1 MGSCIKHLILSTKWC
16 RWKEF
21 GHILHILH
29 DDDSYTCAHIF
40 MVRCFMCHLQFC
52 VAKLLTCL
60 FPDKSLFSLL
70 PCVVGCTC
78 FVQNMSLR
86 LEKLSLTIK
95 FVFVDYSCTQKSYRY
110 YHPACRKYLLLHMSC
125 FLSLFPFYLTICRPV
140 IYFSSYAF
148 VGAQYKNWKAPQPP
162 PLQIYS
168 HCPKVPSMVLQP
180 SELPALVLSI
190 THYPRI
196 FIFLLLSR
204 ERDVCLLLTP
214 FITVSPMISSILPFI
229 SLSFL

>member
-110 YHPACRKYLLLHMSC
+110 YHPACRKYLLLHVMFFEFIS
-125 FLSLFPFYLTICRPV
+125 FLP
-140 IYFSSYAF
+140 
-148 VGAQYKNWKAPQPP
+148 
-162 PLQIYS
+162 
-168 HCPKVPSMVLQP
+168 HH
-180 SELPALVLSI
+180 LPAS
-190 THYPRI
+190 Y
-196 FIFLLLSR
+196 IFLIL
-204 ERDVCLLLTP
+204 CLCWCSVQELKSTSTTTTADI
-214 FITVSPMISSILPFI
+214 F
-229 SLSFL
+229 SLSKST